1 MDRKNEI
8 TMKISH
14 YIAIP
19 ILIITMFSCEK
30 ECDKEEKVL
39 TDTVDLT
46 KLYPN
51 GTYVSGEALND
62 DNVTFSSDSTVIL
75 KYKNNDVKYEFTY
88 TIQTEKSYVSNQQK
102 YK

>member
-1 MDRKNEI
+1 MGIVKN
-8 TMKISH
+8 
-14 YIAIP
+14 
-19 ILIITMFSCEK
+19 ILILFLFIPFFSCEK
-30 ECDKEEKVL
+30 ECEKEENVL

-51 GTYVSGEALND
+51 GVYVSGEALND

-75 KYKNNDVKYEFTY
+75 KYKNNDVNYEFTY